1 MADIGHPDPQHHVP
15 SKGVYFTIFALLL
28 LLTGLTVAARQIDL
42 GMLNAPIAMTI
53 AFAKTMLVI
62 LYFMHLRHSTRL
74 TWVVVFGAFLWLA
87 VLFVLTL
94 NDYLTRGWLV
104 FADVA

>member
-15 SKGVYFTIFALLL
+15 SKGLYFVIFALLL
-28 LLTGLTVAARQIDL
+28 VLTGLTVGARQIEL
-42 GMLNAPIAMTI
+42 GILNAPIAMTI
-53 AFAKTMLVI
+53 AFAKTIMVI

-74 TWVVVFGAFLWLA
+74 TWVVVLGAFLWLA

-94 NDYLTRGWLV
+94 SDYLSRGWMV
-104 FADVA
+104 FGDVA

>member
-15 SKGVYFTIFALLL
+15 SKGVYFIIFALLL
-28 LLTGLTVAARQIDL
+28 LLTGLTVGARQIDL

-53 AFAKTMLVI
+53 AIAKTVLVV
-62 LYFMHLRHSTRL
+62 LYFMHLRYSTRL
-74 TWVVVFGAFLWLA
+74 TWVVVLGACLWLA

-94 NDYLTRGWLV
+94 NDYLSRGWMV
-104 FADVA
+104 FGDVA